1 MRGATIKV
9 QARFC
14 STHYSFLSLQGC
26 AALCLMFLFEYL
38 CGVFDHDWIIE
49 LFSYLLAGSP
59 KPTWKRQES
68 SFRRW
73 LSFPLRLS
81 GSMLL
86 FSGVYIVVASRYFF
100 LFGDITSL
108 TTSVYIILAESHIIL
123 EDLKKTER
131 RWVKQQHIF
140 YFPANEP
147 CPDVP
152 KSFCKWWV

>member
-1 MRGATIKV
+1 M
-9 QARFC
+9 
-14 STHYSFLSLQGC
+14 
-26 AALCLMFLFEYL
+26 
-38 CGVFDHDWIIE
+38 
-49 LFSYLLAGSP
+49 
-59 KPTWKRQES
+59 
-68 SFRRW
+68 
-73 LSFPLRLS
+73 
-81 GSMLL
+81 L

-152 KSFCKWWV
+152 KSFCK